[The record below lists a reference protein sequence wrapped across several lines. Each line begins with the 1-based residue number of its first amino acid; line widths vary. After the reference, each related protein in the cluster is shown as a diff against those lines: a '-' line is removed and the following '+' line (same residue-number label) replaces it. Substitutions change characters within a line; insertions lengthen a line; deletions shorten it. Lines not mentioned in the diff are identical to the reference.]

1 MKREKHL
8 FLQKICRNSS
18 LTLYWKQKESYVQS
32 NVLMTPPTSLL
43 PFPLCELELT
53 CNSHSQLQLQKLAGN
68 SKENCTCRKTKQSVQ
83 NWAVYNPTGL
93 KEPAKRVWEGRC
105 SDLLLGARAAP
116 AQPPKGLPEKLL
128 LHPALSCAQHHQ
140 PGLHSPAEQ
149 PRTAMGF
156 GRGSEMF
163 TWPVCAKAA
172 NPAQPTVKHNTQ
184 RLSLTNGTRQNE
196 EPVLHPCT
204 GVYWRAVLLQP
215 QKGISLSEAKI
226 LLKNVFWCEN
236 QKILL

>member
-1 MKREKHL
+1 
-8 FLQKICRNSS
+8 
-18 LTLYWKQKESYVQS
+18 
-32 NVLMTPPTSLL
+32 
-43 PFPLCELELT
+43 
-53 CNSHSQLQLQKLAGN
+53 
-68 SKENCTCRKTKQSVQ
+68 
-83 NWAVYNPTGL
+83 
-93 KEPAKRVWEGRC
+93 
-105 SDLLLGARAAP
+105 
-116 AQPPKGLPEKLL
+116 
-128 LHPALSCAQHHQ
+128 
-140 PGLHSPAEQ
+140 
-149 PRTAMGF
+149 
-156 GRGSEMF
+156 MF

-226 LLKNVFWCEN
+226 LLKNVFWWEN